1 VPRHLL
7 QCLCDA
13 RIEPRSSAGTSRG
26 DIALD
31 LCDQG
36 RALGVEVLRTAAC
49 GDAGSSEKARHG
61 VYSFHWLPREPHA
74 AILRPLAMSL
84 GGASIWA
91 ILGGGKESGS
101 DVPTTFKSR
110 ARAAKR
116 RRM

>member
-1 VPRHLL
+1 
-7 QCLCDA
+7 
-13 RIEPRSSAGTSRG
+13 
-26 DIALD
+26 
-31 LCDQG
+31 
-36 RALGVEVLRTAAC
+36 
-49 GDAGSSEKARHG
+49 
-61 VYSFHWLPREPHA
+61 
-74 AILRPLAMSL
+74 MSL